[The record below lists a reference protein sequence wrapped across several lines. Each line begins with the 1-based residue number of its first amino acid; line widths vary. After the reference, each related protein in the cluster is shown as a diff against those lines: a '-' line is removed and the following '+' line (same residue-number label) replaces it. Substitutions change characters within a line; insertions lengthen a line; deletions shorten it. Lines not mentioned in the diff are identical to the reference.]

1 VSLYESYGAELGLRS
16 ALDKLEL
23 HQGDGGE
30 SQVLATLLFLSRRR
44 SLTAICCLL
53 CLFFC
58 LKGRKIKQYYSPFIH
73 VFERAGWCS
82 NSREELATNHFQV
95 APKTFNPVTKRW
107 YQCGIQSRQSIFLLY
122 IEPQNSVPHPFGGI
136 QS

>member
-1 VSLYESYGAELGLRS
+1 MEGRVRQALNLAISVSPSVF
-16 ALDKLEL
+16 
-23 HQGDGGE
+23 DGNMLPIM
-30 SQVLATLLFLSRRR
+30 SFLLF
-44 SLTAICCLL
+44 
-53 CLFFC
+53 
-58 LKGRKIKQYYSPFIH
+58 KGEKIKQNYSPFIH

-82 NSREELATNHFQV
+82 NSREELATNNFQV

-122 IEPQNSVPHPFGGI
+122 IEPENSVPHTFDGI